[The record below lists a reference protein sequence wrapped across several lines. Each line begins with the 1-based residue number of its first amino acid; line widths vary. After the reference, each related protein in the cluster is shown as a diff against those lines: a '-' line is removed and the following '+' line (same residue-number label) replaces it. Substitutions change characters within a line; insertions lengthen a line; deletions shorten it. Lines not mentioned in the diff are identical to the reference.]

1 MRVALLTEGGYPFA
15 QGESVAW
22 CDRLLHGLP
31 EHEFDVLAL
40 SRFSRQERGPRRPPP
55 GNVREVR
62 TAPLWGAPRGI
73 GAPPGAPRAWAR
85 VSCGLARRFA
95 ASFAELAAA
104 LCPGDH
110 APGQARSRPQADRF
124 ADGLYGLADLAA
136 AHGGLGTWLRSEDA
150 VRVLEAVCRA
160 RHAPRAVRGARAA
173 DLLAVADRLERALR
187 PLSLDWYGRAGGPGP
202 RDLSHAVGT
211 GPAALAGLV
220 ARHRHGTP
228 LLITEYGARL
238 RDHHLANGAGPGA
251 HADAFPAGLGTAAA
265 AHAVAGPGGVAPVRA
280 LLAAFRVRLARE
292 AYRGAAL
299 ITPGDSAARR
309 RREAQGAGPGWPR
322 TVRPEPGAGL
332 FRAVAGGRPPAAPPT
347 LVRVGRAEPDQ
358 ELDWLLRVFQDVRA
372 AEPAARLLVVGAPAR
387 GRAETGHLARCRAL
401 AARLFPSRGKPS
413 PVTFTEVGTAEVP
426 TLADAYAGGGV
437 VVRCGAARGYPPAL
451 IEAMLRARAIVSTDT
466 GAVVEAVGDTG
477 LVVPHGDRAAFAAA
491 CVSLLR
497 DPARGA
503 RLGAAAR
510 ARALDLFS
518 VERDAAAF
526 AAVYREVG
534 HEGVAARAGAA
545 ARAGLEPIRAAT
557 AGREPA

>member
-15 QGESVAW
+15 QGESAAW

-62 TAPLWGAPRGI
+62 TAPLWGAPRES
-73 GAPPGAPRAWAR
+73 GAPPGATRAWAR

-110 APGQARSRPQADRF
+110 APGEARSRPQADRF

-150 VRVLEAVCRA
+150 VRVLGAVCRA
-160 RHAPRAVRGARAA
+160 RHAPRAVRGARVA

-187 PLSLDWYGRAGGPGP
+187 PLSLDWWSGP

-238 RDHHLANGAGPGA
+238 REHHLADGAGPGA
-251 HADAFPAGLGTAAA
+251 HAASLPAGLGPAAV

-299 ITPGDSAARR
+299 ITPGDPAARR
-309 RREAQGAGPGWPR
+309 RREGRGPGPGWPR
-322 TVRPEPGAGL
+322 TVRPEPGTGL
-332 FRAVAGGRPPAAPPT
+332 FCAVPATTAPPT
-347 LVRVGRAEPDQ
+347 LLRVGRAEPDQ
-358 ELDWLLRVFQDVRA
+358 DLDWLLRVFRDVRA
-372 AEPAARLLVVGAPAR
+372 AEPAARLRVVATPAR
-387 GRAETGHLARCRAL
+387 GRADTGHLARCRAL
-401 AARLFPSRGKPS
+401 AARLVPSRGRPS

-451 IEAMLRARAIVSTDT
+451 IEAMFRARAIVSTDT

-518 VERDAAAF
+518 VERDVAAF

-534 HEGVAARAGAA
+534 HEGVAASAGAA

-557 AGREPA
+557 GGRGPA